1 MTKRTGLV
9 NSAVIKKGLP
19 SEKIDNKKIVSKKIN
34 TNIYNLVFSSLFFI
48 TYFFYCW
55 FIINPVLYYQRQV
68 PLFYFDSDFFRE
80 YLTYPGGII
89 EYVSTF
95 LAQSFYYP
103 WLGALVITFVAW
115 PISVNV
121 KKILKDVSES
131 KQVLFLNLVPVI
143 LLLILHGM
151 YEHTFSIDVGLLLV
165 LSAYNIFYKT
175 APDSIIKRLVYY
187 LFVSVLVYYI
197 AAGLYFLFV
206 IMCLLQEV
214 FVKKRNDLG
223 FFYLIIAGFIPYIA
237 ANYLFI
243 LDLQKAYTYALKTNS
258 NYTPV
263 YNPYYLFLYFP
274 ITFLAVFIFNR
285 IASSKMKNYLSNTI
299 ILQGTIRYA
308 SIAIILLAGGWFIL
322 DKTLDKYNKK
332 FLEIENF
339 AYNGEWQKIIE
350 YVDPKMLNH
359 KIIVFQLNRALYHT
373 GRLASDMFL
382 YPQLVG
388 IEALILPNNISNAY
402 PLDKCDI
409 LFELGNVSEAQHWVF
424 ESFAITG
431 DSPWNLQ
438 RLALISL
445 LKGNDQVVIK
455 CLNKLDK
462 SLQFRNWAS
471 HYREYLS
478 DKSLLDK
485 DPILRKIR
493 LAMTKSDF
501 IIKPDRPSADLE
513 ALLKSNINNKM
524 AFEYLMAY
532 YLLNREIDP
541 LLKYMQYLP
550 VYGYKEIPR
559 HYEEAMLAYLS
570 LGGKDWNSL
579 KDFNISSK
587 SRRDFED
594 LANIVNSYGNDK
606 AAYYGTVMSK
616 YSGTYWTYL
625 LFN

>member
-1 MTKRTGLV
+1 
-9 NSAVIKKGLP
+9 
-19 SEKIDNKKIVSKKIN
+19 
-34 TNIYNLVFSSLFFI
+34 
-48 TYFFYCW
+48 
-55 FIINPVLYYQRQV
+55 V
-68 PLFYFDSDFFRE
+68 PLFYFDNNFFRE

-89 EYVSTF
+89 DYVSTF

-103 WLGALVITFVAW
+103 WLGALVITLIAW
-115 PISVNV
+115 LISVNV
-121 KKILKDVSES
+121 KRILEDVSES
-131 KQVLFLNLVPVI
+131 KQVLFLNLVPAI

-197 AAGLYFLFV
+197 ASGLYFLFV

-237 ANYLFI
+237 ANYVFI
-243 LDLQKAYTYALKTNS
+243 LDLQKAYTYELKTNS
-258 NYTPV
+258 NYIPV
-263 YNPYYLFLYFP
+263 YSPYYLYLYFP
-274 ITFLAVFIFNR
+274 IAFLVVFIFNR
-285 IASSKMKNYLSNTI
+285 IASLKMKKFLSNLI
-299 ILQGTIRYA
+299 ILRGITRYA

-322 DKTLDKYNKK
+322 DNTLDKNNKK

-350 YVDPKMLNH
+350 QVDSKMLND
-359 KIIVFQLNRALYHT
+359 KMIAFQLNRALYHT

-382 YPQLVG
+382 YPQLAGV
-388 IEALILPNNISNAY
+388 EALILPNNLSNVY

-424 ESFAITG
+424 ESFAVRG
-431 DSPWNLQ
+431 YSPWNLQ

-445 LKGNDQVVIK
+445 VKGNDQVVIK

-462 SLQFRNWAS
+462 SLQFRKWAS

-485 DPILRKIR
+485 DTVLKKIR
-493 LAMTKSDF
+493 LAITKSDF
-501 IIKPDRPSADLE
+501 IIKPDQPSANLE

-532 YLLNREIDP
+532 YLLNLELNP
-541 LLKYMQYLP
+541 LIKCMQYLP
-550 VYGYKEIPR
+550 VYGYKKIPR
-559 HYEEAMLAYLS
+559 HYEEAILAYLS
-570 LGGKDWNSL
+570 LGGKDWNNL
-579 KDFNISSK
+579 AGFNISSK
-587 SRRDFED
+587 SKRDFAD
-594 LANIVNSYGNDK
+594 LTNIVISYRNDK
-606 AAYYGTVMSK
+606 AAAYSAIMYKYNGTF
-616 YSGTYWTYL
+616 WTYL
-625 LFN
+625 LSTSIGSGVYK